1 MGGGALIHSFENPRL
16 WLQAI
21 SWGPSGRLLLPL
33 AAAGALL
40 AVGMLWR
47 VSALR
52 SWFRSHTGG
61 SRSAADRPVGHE
73 VGGSDGGGSDGEEER
88 FQDFFANAAVPLHIF
103 GPDRIIIDINQ
114 AELDLIGY
122 ERSEIVG
129 VKTWADLIVPE
140 QCEQF
145 ERHWRR
151 LLQTHDVRNLE
162 YTVIRKDGRHVY
174 VLLNASARYDAQGR
188 LLNTR
193 GSVVDITRRVE
204 AEAAL
209 RRSEGLYRTLVENID
224 LGIMLISS
232 EYEVLM
238 TNVTEGKALSKP
250 VSDLIQREIEKCSKE
265 GVPCAGTRAMAT
277 CRPAEDET
285 EGVDDDGV
293 RFAVHIQAFPVTGSE
308 GTVAGFIEVVE
319 DVTDRRDAQ
328 RALAESEERYRTLAE
343 NIPGVLYRCEIE
355 PPWVV
360 DHLSEG
366 MEKLV
371 GRAAADFM
379 AGKVTIG
386 EMIHPDDLP
395 DVAEAVRQAVEAR
408 RSFTLEYRFRHVDGS
423 VCWVHEN
430 GRAIYDERG
439 EPLWLDGVIL
449 DVSDRHRYEEAQRK
463 SEERYRVFFLTSHD
477 AFMTVTPAGKMMSFN
492 PAMKEMFRAAD
503 DAEMMSLAPWQMSP
517 PRQPDGRL
525 SSEKAMEMIQTAM
538 REGANLFEWTHRR
551 FDGED
556 FPATV
561 MISCGELRGK
571 MILHA
576 TIRDITV
583 QKKAEEA
590 LRESEE
596 RYRVLFENSPDALM
610 TCEPPT
616 WMLTSANPAMV
627 EMFRA
632 ADEAE
637 LASLAPWQR
646 SPPRQPDGRAS
657 GEKAMEMIQVALRD
671 GCNLF
676 EWMHKRIDGEEFWAM
691 VQMSPL
697 ELQGQTVLLA
707 TIRDITAR
715 KKAEE
720 ALRVSEAS
728 YRSIF
733 DLVTDGIVVHDI
745 NTWRLLDINQS
756 VVDMLG
762 YTRDELTH
770 MRVDE
775 FSADEPEYG
784 PEALDKLMTRAK
796 GGDPQIFEW
805 RIRSKTG
812 VLIWVEVSMKAAVVA
827 SEKRILAVIHD
838 ITERKA
844 ADEAIRASEARYRSI
859 FDSVSDGIMVFDI
872 DTLAVLDANQGF
884 ADMLGYTRD
893 ELTHL
898 DVADLSAGGADYGR
912 QVILEDLTRIRKE
925 GPRHRQWRGKRKTGE
940 LLWLEIAVNSV
951 TVAGEERVL
960 AVIHDITERKAAAE
974 AIRAS
979 EARYRSIFDLSSDGI
994 VVFDVDTLMIL
1005 DANQGFA
1012 DMFGYTR
1019 DELTHLTVTDMSAGE
1034 PDYGRQ
1040 AIRGDLDQV
1049 REEGPLHR
1057 QWRGK
1062 RKTGE
1067 LRWMEVTITVMTVAG
1082 EDRGLAVGHDIT
1094 EKKEADAERLR
1105 VAEKMQHAQK
1115 LESLGVL
1122 AGGIAHDFNNLLVAI
1137 LGNADLALMDM
1148 AANAAERS
1156 SIEEIKRAA
1165 MRASDLTNQMLAY
1178 SGKGQFIIEPVNLN
1192 DLVGEMGRLLEVSI
1206 SKKAILRYDLAEGL
1220 PTVEIDASQIRQV
1233 VMNLITNASDAI
1245 GSASGSISLRTSEV
1259 DADRSFL
1266 ADTYLGESLPEGPY
1280 VCLEVSDTGCG
1291 MNAET
1296 LKRLFEP
1303 FYSTKFS
1310 GRGLGLA
1317 AVLGIV
1323 RGHRGGLKVRSE
1335 LGAGS
1340 TFEILIPAVPGVA
1353 AVAAAAAAP
1362 AALPW
1367 QARGVVLVVD
1377 DEPSVREVAK
1387 IMLTRSGLTVLTAKD
1402 GVEATEVFRR
1412 EGDRIDL
1419 VLLDMTMPRMG
1430 GDEAYQAMRKMRPDV
1445 KVVLTSGYGEKAIT
1459 DRFALEG
1466 LAGFIQKPF
1475 ELEKLMAMIR
1485 DILG

>member
-1 MGGGALIHSFENPRL
+1 MIHSFENPLL

-21 SWGPSGRLLLPL
+21 SWGPSGRLLFPL

-52 SWFRSHTGG
+52 SWFRAHTGG
-61 SRSAADRPVGHE
+61 TRSAADRSVGHE
-73 VGGSDGGGSDGEEER
+73 VGGSDGGGSDGEER
-88 FQDFFANAAVPLHIF
+88 FHDFFANAAVPLHIF

-162 YTVIRKDGRHVY
+162 YTVVRKDGRHVY
-174 VLLNASARYDAQGR
+174 VLLNASARYDVQGR

-238 TNVTEGKALSKP
+238 TNATEGKVLSKP

-277 CRPAEDET
+277 GRPAEDET
-285 EGVDDDGV
+285 EGVGDDGV
-293 RFAVHIQAFPVTGSE
+293 RFTVHIQAFPVTGSE
-308 GTVAGFIEVVE
+308 GTITGFIEVVE

-328 RALAESEERYRTLAE
+328 RALAESEERYRTLVE

-355 PPWVV
+355 PPWAV
-360 DHLSEG
+360 DHISEG
-366 MEKLV
+366 MENLV
-371 GRAAADFM
+371 GRVAADFM

-395 DVAEAVRQAVEAR
+395 DVVEGVRQAVEAR
-408 RSFTLEYRFRHVDGS
+408 RAFTLEYRFRHVDGS
-423 VCWVHEN
+423 DCWVHEN

-477 AFMTVTPAGKMMSFN
+477 AFMTVSPAGKLLSFN

-503 DAEMMSLAPWQMSP
+503 DAEMRSLAPWQMSP

-525 SSEKAMEMIQTAM
+525 SSEKAAEMIQAAL
-538 REGANLFEWTHRR
+538 RDGSNFFEWTHRR

-561 MISCGELRGK
+561 MISCGELRGER
-571 MILHA
+571 ILHA
-576 TIRDITV
+576 TIRDVTA
-583 QKKAEEA
+583 QKKAE
-590 LRESEE
+590 
-596 RYRVLFENSPDALM
+596 
-610 TCEPPT
+610 
-616 WMLTSANPAMV
+616 
-627 EMFRA
+627 
-632 ADEAE
+632 
-637 LASLAPWQR
+637 
-646 SPPRQPDGRAS
+646 
-657 GEKAMEMIQVALRD
+657 KA
-671 GCNLF
+671 
-676 EWMHKRIDGEEFWAM
+676 
-691 VQMSPL
+691 
-697 ELQGQTVLLA
+697 
-707 TIRDITAR
+707 
-715 KKAEE
+715 
-720 ALRVSEAS
+720 
-728 YRSIF
+728 
-733 DLVTDGIVVHDI
+733 
-745 NTWRLLDINQS
+745 
-756 VVDMLG
+756 
-762 YTRDELTH
+762 
-770 MRVDE
+770 
-775 FSADEPEYG
+775 
-784 PEALDKLMTRAK
+784 
-796 GGDPQIFEW
+796 
-805 RIRSKTG
+805 
-812 VLIWVEVSMKAAVVA
+812 
-827 SEKRILAVIHD
+827 IL
-838 ITERKA
+838 
-844 ADEAIRASEARYRSI
+844 ASEARYRSI

-898 DVADLSAGGADYGR
+898 DVAALSAGGADYGR
-912 QVILEDLTRIRKE
+912 QAILDDLNVVRKE
-925 GPRHRQWRGKRKTGE
+925 GKRLREWRGKRKTGE
-940 LLWLEIAVNSV
+940 FLWLEIAVNIV
-951 TVAGEERVL
+951 TVAGEERAL
-960 AVIHDITERKAAAE
+960 AVVHDITERKAADE

-979 EARYRSIFDLSSDGI
+979 EARYRSIFDLSSDGIAVFDMDTLMILDGNQGLADMFGYPRDELMHLTLLDLSAGGPDFGRQAIQGVLVQVRKEGSMRHQWRGKRKTGELRWLEVTTTAMNVAGEDRGLAVGHDITEKKEADEAIRASEARYRSIFDLSRDGI

-1019 DELTHLTVTDMSAGE
+1019 DELTHMTLLDVSAGE
-1034 PDYGRQ
+1034 PDFGRQ
-1040 AIRGDLDQV
+1040 AMRGNMVQV

-1067 LRWMEVTITVMTVAG
+1067 LRWMEITITAMTVAG

-1094 EKKEADAERLR
+1094 EKKEADTERR
-1105 VAEKMQHAQK
+1105 KVAEQMQHAQK

-1165 MRASDLTNQMLAY
+1165 KRASDLTNQMLAY

-1220 PTVEIDASQIRQV
+1220 PTVEVDASQIRQV

-1291 MNAET
+1291 MDDET

-1323 RGHRGGLKVRSE
+1323 RGHRGGLRVRSE
-1335 LGAGS
+1335 LDVGS
-1340 TFEILIPAVPGVA
+1340 TFEILIPAVLGVA
-1353 AVAAAAAAP
+1353 AVAPVAAP

-1367 QARGVVLVVD
+1367 QAQGVVLVVD
-1377 DEPSVREVAK
+1377 DEPSVRKVAK

-1402 GVEATEVFRR
+1402 GVEAMEVFRR

-1475 ELEKLMAMIR
+1475 ELEKLMTMIR